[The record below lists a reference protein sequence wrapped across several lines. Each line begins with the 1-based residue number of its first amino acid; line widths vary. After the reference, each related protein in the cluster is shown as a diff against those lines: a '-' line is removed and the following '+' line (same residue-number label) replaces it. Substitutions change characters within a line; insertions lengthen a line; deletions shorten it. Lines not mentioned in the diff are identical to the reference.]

1 MDDFKCLVEKV
12 KETARE
18 DRAKFKKMGNENAA
32 VYFQG
37 KIAACN
43 ELLEWMK

>member
-18 DRAKFKKMGNENAA
+18 DRAKFKKMGNAA

-43 ELLEWMK
+43 EILEWIK